1 VNVDDRYPV
10 ARAALQRL
18 LGGDGDGDRG
28 GAAPPLAAF
37 RVGPAVLRA
46 PAPRARA
53 APGEAGDDG
62 EDDGDHRDGAHG
74 GEDLLGELVDM
85 VLVGADDSDSRHPE
99 VHLQFKA
106 DVFGGLHLRLQKTP
120 EGLVAR
126 FTVADAAARRAVVG
140 HVDDLLARL
149 RGRGFAVHRYDID
162 VS

>member
-1 VNVDDRYPV
+1 VNVDDRYPL

-18 LGGDGDGDRG
+18 LGGDGDGE
-28 GAAPPLAAF
+28 APPLAAF

-46 PAPRARA
+46 PVPRARA
-53 APGEAGDDG
+53 APGDDGDDG
-62 EDDGDHRDGAHG
+62 EGDDGEGSAG
-74 GEDLLGELVDM
+74 GNDLLGELVDM

-140 HVDDLLARL
+140 HVDELLARL

-162 VS
+162 VG